1 MARRTAIP
9 TLVVMSLCAS
19 SLLAPGPFTA
29 RAETA
34 VCRAWP
40 GEPNPLPRIDS
51 PDPFMA
57 RWAQLRAQELERV
70 ASELQASDP
79 GEAQEIWAHLR
90 CLDPAGELAGT
101 GRQRPALPEVAA
113 GIPALEPPPEPRA
126 PDWSPIDEKL
136 GAAEAQV
143 RGARFQQALQTADQ
157 IRPKLASV
165 EDAPG
170 ANLRRTQLEVLSA
183 TAQIALGY
191 HGAARESFQRALA
204 ADPQLELDAGST
216 SPKIRSVFETVRHQ
230 SGSPQ
235 P

>member
-9 TLVVMSLCAS
+9 TLVMTSLCAG
-19 SLLAPGPFTA
+19 SLLAAGLFA
-29 RAETA
+29 AGAETV

-40 GEPNPLPRIDS
+40 GEPNPLPRVDS

-70 ASELQASDP
+70 ASEL
-79 GEAQEIWAHLR
+79 EAGDAREAEEIWEHLR
-90 CLDPAGELAGT
+90 CLDPGGELAQRE
-101 GRQRPALPEVAA
+101 RQRPALPEVAA
-113 GIPALEPPPEPRA
+113 GIPAPDTPPEARA

-165 EDAPG
+165 EDEPG
-170 ANLRRTQLEVLSA
+170 AMLRRTQLELLSA

-191 HGAARESFQRALA
+191 HSAARESFQRALA

-216 SPKIRSVFETVRHQ
+216 SPKIRSVFETVRHR
-230 SGSPQ
+230 SGSPE